1 MERATEQTPA
11 PPPGRVSVR
20 VQVRGAHTMFVI
32 TSAVLCA
39 GFAASHGVL
48 RGTFLVLAV
57 VAPAATVLTL
67 LVRRRVRYPLPWA
80 FVLAGLLLLTV
91 NSIAWLVQLDVEGR
105 PVATGAVVSAT
116 LPLGYLCLLVAASIV
131 VSPFARLDAGGV
143 LDAAIIGLGGA
154 SVLWTLIVRPPPPD
168 DVAARAAGLGDLV
181 VVVLVTM
188 IVGTVVRAFVTGRSA
203 ALGYIGL
210 CTGLT
215 LVGTV
220 ARLMTRTP
228 GGASAW
234 WVELVW
240 IVAYTALGAAV
251 LHPSRDD
258 LPRAPRGAPRVGG
271 SLSPERLVFLGVALS
286 LNPAITVLMA
296 LGDRMVDLALL
307 SVTSLALV
315 PLVLARIAVLA
326 RRQASAEASLTHL
339 ATHDELTGL
348 LNRRAA
354 LSEVDAALARVDAR
368 EVPAAL
374 VVYLDVD
381 GLKVINDRHGHAA
394 GDALLV
400 AVAERLRSA
409 VRAEDTVARIGGD
422 EFVVVSV
429 GPPTVISSVPE
440 RIDAALGHPVAW
452 EHLVL
457 ATQASCGTVVARPG
471 EFAGADEVLGLAD
484 ARMYEAKQ
492 RRRLRAT
499 QALDAD
505 ESAARGR

>member
-1 MERATEQTPA
+1 MERTVEQIPA
-11 PPPGRVSVR
+11 RVPVR
-20 VQVRGAHTMFVI
+20 TQARRTHGMFVT

-39 GFAASHGVL
+39 GFAGSDGVL
-48 RGTFLVLAV
+48 RSTFLVLAV
-57 VAPAATVLTL
+57 VVPGAIVLTL
-67 LVRRRVRYPLPWA
+67 LVRRRVRHPLPWVV
-80 FVLAGLLLLTV
+80 VLIGLVLLTV
-91 NSIAWLVQLDVEGR
+91 NSIAWLVQLDLEGR
-105 PVATGAVVSAT
+105 AVATGAVVTAT

-168 DVAARAAGLGDLV
+168 NVAARAAGLGDLV

-188 IVGTVVRAFVTGRSA
+188 IVGTVLRAFMTARSA

-220 ARLMTRTP
+220 ARLVTRSPSGT
-228 GGASAW
+228 SAW
-234 WVELVW
+234 WIELVW

-258 LPRAPRGAPRVGG
+258 LPRAPRPALRGG
-271 SLSPERLVFLGVALS
+271 TSLSAARLVFLGVALA
-286 LNPAITVLMA
+286 LNPAFTVLMA
-296 LGDRMVDLALL
+296 LGDRVVDLALL

-354 LSEVDAALARVDAR
+354 LGQVDAALARVDAG
-368 EVPAAL
+368 EASAAL
-374 VVYLDVD
+374 VVFLDVD
-381 GLKVINDRHGHAA
+381 GLKHVNDRHGHAA

-422 EFVVVSV
+422 EFVVVCV
-429 GPPTVISSVPE
+429 GPPEVISLVPD
-440 RIDAALGHPVAW
+440 RIDAGLAHPVAW
-452 EHLVL
+452 EHLTL
-457 ATQASCGTVVARPG
+457 AAQASGGTVIALPG
-471 EFAGADEVLGLAD
+471 EFAGADEVLALAD
-484 ARMYEAKQ
+484 ARMYQVKQ
-492 RRRLRAT
+492 RRRHGASQAT
-499 QALDAD
+499 DAD

>member
-1 MERATEQTPA
+1 MERAVEQTLERPSGA
-11 PPPGRVSVR
+11 A
-20 VQVRGAHTMFVI
+20 QVRAEVRRAHGMFV
-32 TSAVLCA
+32 TASAVLCA
-39 GFAASHGVL
+39 GFAGSHGTL
-48 RGTFLVLAV
+48 RGSFLVLAV
-57 VAPAATVLTL
+57 VVPSALVLTL
-67 LVRRRVRYPLPWA
+67 LVRRRVRYPLPWV
-80 FVLAGLLLLTV
+80 FVLIGLVLLTV
-91 NSIAWLVQLDVEGR
+91 NSIAWLVQLDLEGR
-105 PVATGAVVSAT
+105 PVATGALVSAT
-116 LPLGYLCLLVAASIV
+116 LPLGYLSLLVAASIV

-168 DVAARAAGLGDLV
+168 DVVARAAGLGDLV

-188 IVGTVVRAFVTGRSA
+188 IVGTVVRAFMTARSA

-220 ARLMTRTP
+220 ARLVTRSP
-228 GGASAW
+228 SGASAW

-258 LPRAPRGAPRVGG
+258 LPRAPRRTPRVGD

-296 LGDRMVDLALL
+296 LGDRIVDLELL

-315 PLVLARIAVLA
+315 PLVLARIALLA
-326 RRQASAEASLTHL
+326 RRQASAEASLRHL

-368 EVPAAL
+368 EVSAAL

-381 GLKVINDRHGHAA
+381 GLKRINDRYGHAA

-400 AVAERLRSA
+400 AVAGRLRSA
-409 VRAEDTVARIGGD
+409 VRSEDTVARIGGD

-429 GPPTVISSVPE
+429 GPPAVISLVPD

-457 ATQASCGTVVARPG
+457 ATQASCGTVIAHLG
-471 EFAGADEVLGLAD
+471 EFAGADAVLALAD

-492 RRRLRAT
+492 RRRLAAA
-499 QALDAD
+499 QAMDAN